1 MNKYLKDI
9 LAIKKLDW
17 QNGGYKNENY
27 STIKELLQF
36 QRENDVLRY
45 LRQPQFEA
53 IETYF
58 YLRLTEKT
66 PKIFDLYK
74 QLFPSK
80 KELREALGIIKN
92 QEISDLIENEEN
104 IFEKIITDLN
114 FVKRNKLEAVKET
127 LEMSYPSYILALT
140 MGTGKTVLIGAI
152 IALEF
157 CLALEYPEADFMKNA
172 LVFAP
177 GTTIL
182 ESLKEIGEIPFEKIL
197 PPRFHKLF
205 LANVKMVYAREGQR
219 ELQLEKGGQFHII
232 ITNTEKI
239 KLRAKSTL
247 NQSESLDLAKKEK
260 LEQLGLESN
269 ARLEAI
275 ASLPNLGIFSDE
287 AHNTYGQDLEKTLKR
302 VRETINYV
310 AEKTN
315 LICVVN
321 TTGTPYYKK
330 QILKD
335 VVYSYRLN
343 KGMQDNILKSISNI
357 RNYQMDVGSD
367 QEYETILK
375 TVSSDFIQNYSETV
389 TDKGCPAKIA
399 FYFKTLDQANQSK
412 NYIQNILAQ
421 ANLDW
426 GIVLNT
432 GESTKAEIQR
442 FNKLEDP
449 NSNDRIV
456 LLVGKGKEGWNCPS
470 LFATALIREV
480 SSSNNFILQAS
491 TRCLRQTKYN
501 TIGATIYLDSKN
513 LNTLSK
519 ELMET
524 EGLELEDI
532 QNKKSELVS
541 KKLIIL
547 KVKIPPITI
556 KKTIR
561 SLQFDKT
568 ANTFDLKQILSDYRN
583 NKTHGVIETIY
594 LFDSKKGTLYQSVE
608 DQTNLGSLGDQISC
622 YQASFELS
630 TTYSLKYKEIKHLL
644 DTKFTTGQLPID
656 SYKQIT
662 SHISNKSQK
671 SYKIIEN
678 IVEQSLM
685 IVKTDTMELDSD
697 GNYYIEIQISQENLD
712 RIKNKPIDEK
722 FGYHYDPYNFDSK
735 PEISFFEHLLSLIN
749 QKPDQIEDIYFTG
762 GLTNTDY
769 TDFYFEYRKDS
780 GDYGKYYPD
789 FVIKRKD
796 GKVIIVEIKSSRQ
809 KDDLLDGQNGLKA
822 QAINKLVKLNPNKIQ
837 YEYISVD
844 SDQIPDNYIQNF
856 KNLIS

>member
-1 MNKYLKDI
+1 M
-9 LAIKKLDW
+9 IKKLALITSNW
-17 QNGGYKNENY
+17 KTSNYKVDEY
-27 STIKELLQF
+27 PAIKELLEF
-36 QRENDVLRY
+36 QRESGVLKY
-45 LRQPQFEA
+45 LRDPQLEA

-58 YLRLTEKT
+58 YLRLVEKT

-74 QLFPSK
+74 QLFPTK
-80 KELREALGIIKN
+80 KELREALGIVKN

-104 IFEKIITDLN
+104 IFDKLVSDDD
-114 FVKRNKLEAVKET
+114 FVKRNKLESVKET
-127 LEMSYPSYILALT
+127 LQMAYPSYILALT
-140 MGTGKTVLIGAI
+140 MGTGKTVLIGVI

-182 ESLKEIGEIPFEKIL
+182 ESLKEIGQIPFERVL

-205 LANVKMVYAREGQR
+205 LANVKMVYARDGQK
-219 ELQLEKGGQFHII
+219 ELQLEKCGQFHII

-247 NQSESLDLAKKEK
+247 NETDVLDFAKKEK
-260 LEQLGLESN
+260 LEQLGLEVN
-269 ARLEAI
+269 ARLNAI
-275 ASLPNLGIFSDE
+275 TSLPNLGIFSDE

-302 VRETINYV
+302 VRETINYI
-310 AEKTN
+310 AQQTN

-335 VVYSYRLN
+335 VIYSYRLN
-343 KGMQDNILKSISNI
+343 KGMQDNILKFISNV
-357 RNYQMDVGSD
+357 RNYQMNAGSD

-375 TVSSDFIQNYSETV
+375 TVTTDFIDNYKNIA

-399 FYFKTLDQANQSK
+399 FYFKTIDQANQSK
-412 NYIQNILAQ
+412 ITIQKILAKE
-421 ANLDW
+421 NLDW
-426 GIVLNT
+426 GIILNT
-432 GESTKAEIQR
+432 GEAKPAEIQR
-442 FNKLEDP
+442 FNNLENP

-501 TIGATIYLDSKN
+501 TTGATIYLDSKN

-532 QNKKSELVS
+532 QKSKPALVS
-541 KKLIIL
+541 KKLVVL
-547 KVKIPPITI
+547 KLKIPAITV

-561 SLQFDKT
+561 TLEFETENKKP
-568 ANTFDLKQILSDYRN
+568 DLNKIFSKLSSEQSQ
-583 NKTHGVIETIY
+583 GVIETKY
-594 LFDSKKGTLYQSVE
+594 LFDSKKGTLFQSV
-608 DQTNLGSLGDQISC
+608 DSQTNLGSLNDQISC

-630 TTYSLKYKEIKHLL
+630 TTYDLDYHIVKKLL
-644 DTKFTTGQLPID
+644 DAKFETGQIPVD
-656 SYKQIT
+656 SYKQIVT
-662 SHISNKSQK
+662 NISKESQK
-671 SYKIIEN
+671 TYKIIEN

-685 IVKTDTMELDSD
+685 IIKTDNMEKDTD
-697 GNYYIEIQISQENLD
+697 GNYYIEIQISQDNLD
-712 RIKNKPIDEK
+712 RIKSKPESEQ
-722 FGYHYDPYNFDSK
+722 FGYHYNPYNFDSK
-735 PEISFFEHLLSLIN
+735 PEISFFEHLLNLIN
-749 QKPDQIEDIYFTG
+749 QKPDQIEDIYFIG
-762 GLTNTDY
+762 GLTNSNY
-769 TDFYFEYRKDS
+769 TDFYFEYRKED
-780 GDYGKYYPD
+780 GNYGKYYPD

-796 GKVIIVEIKSSRQ
+796 QKIIIVEIKSARE
-809 KDDLLDGQNGLKA
+809 KDNLIDGENGLKA
-822 QAINKLVKLNPNKIQ
+822 QALHKLVKLNPDKIQ
-837 YEYISVD
+837 YEYVSVD
-844 SDQIPDNYIQNF
+844 NDQIPDNYIQTF
-856 KNLIS
+856 KKLIS